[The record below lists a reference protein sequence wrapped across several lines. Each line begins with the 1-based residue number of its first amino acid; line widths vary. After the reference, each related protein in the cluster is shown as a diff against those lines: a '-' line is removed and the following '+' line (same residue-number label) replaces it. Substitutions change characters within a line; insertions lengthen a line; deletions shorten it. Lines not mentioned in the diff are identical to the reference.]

1 MRGVAVISAI
11 SDKQHMNATL
21 IPSVNDPKRE
31 ATPRARRWALIALA
45 VVVGLAAIWSLLWY
59 YLASQTEAAIIE
71 AIAREAKFGHEF
83 SCESRHISGFPFRLE
98 ARCDKA
104 KLEIAG
110 AEGATSVTL
119 PSLNGVGRIGDPRRV
134 VIEAQGPLS
143 IERPGQPSTAIGWRS
158 LQAIILRTQ
167 KDILVEAPAIQ
178 VGVDQNMIAATAD
191 HLAIRLRPDPN
202 DPPSNDTVEVTAS
215 LSRLVSAIANSVTG
229 NTAPIDLDV
238 TLSVSQASML
248 QARDEE
254 SALPP
259 LEQWR
264 RAGGDLRVTQAS
276 ATKGALGASLSGGVA
291 LDDAHRVAGRVDV
304 GLEGADALLSNLGL
318 PSTVIGLLRLG
329 GGKLRLPLTMK
340 DGKATLGPITVRR
353 LLPLY

>member
-1 MRGVAVISAI
+1 MRGVAVIRAI
-11 SDKQHMNATL
+11 SNKQLMNATL
-21 IPSVNDPKRE
+21 VPSASDPKRE
-31 ATPRARRWALIALA
+31 AAPRAFRWALIALA
-45 VVVGLAAIWSLLWY
+45 VVVALGAIWSGLWY
-59 YLASQTEAAIIE
+59 YLASRTEAAIIE

-110 AEGATSVTL
+110 AEGATSVSL
-119 PSLNGVGRIGDPRRV
+119 PSLNGVGRISDPRRV
-134 VIEAQGPLS
+134 VIEAKGPLS
-143 IERPGQPSTAIGWRS
+143 IERPGQPSTAIDWRS

-178 VGVDQNMIAATAD
+178 MGVGQNIIAATAD
-191 HLAIRLRPDPN
+191 RLAIRLRPDPN
-202 DPPSNDTVEVTAS
+202 DASREDAVEVTAS
-215 LSRLVSAIANSVTG
+215 LSRLVSAIADSVTG

-254 SALPP
+254 SAPPP

-264 RAGGDLRVTQAS
+264 RAGGDLRITQAS
-276 ATKGALGASLSGGVA
+276 ASKGALGASLSGGVA

-304 GLEGADALLSNLGL
+304 ALEGADALLSKLGL
-318 PSTVIGLLRLG
+318 PSTVIGLLRLS
-329 GGKLRLPLTMK
+329 GGKLRLPLAMK
-340 DGKATLGPITVRR
+340 DGKAVVGPFTVAR